1 MVVTLT
7 SSRTPRRIERGQ
19 AIKRFLPRKA
29 KDFLHHKSASIEQNG
44 GKLPF
49 LRFRNRVSG
58 KVGPN
63 ACCCRPA
70 TTPCCAR
77 YADTNHDL
85 PARRWPLVLTT
96 LPGGEAIATA
106 RSLSTWSG
114 GGSSTSL
121 RIGRPARLRAGWR
134 SGRRSVSSL

>member
-1 MVVTLT
+1 MVVTLI

-58 KVGPN
+58 KVGPD
-63 ACCCRPA
+63 AVVQRGGHCGL
-70 TTPCCAR
+70 AR
-77 YADTNHDL
+77 YATNN
-85 PARRWPLVLTT
+85 PW
-96 LPGGEAIATA
+96 
-106 RSLSTWSG
+106 WSG
-114 GGSSTSL
+114 LVFAAGDPDGADAKGGVPAGSAPD
-121 RIGRPARLRAGWR
+121 RRPDRVDHR
-134 SGRRSVSSL
+134 